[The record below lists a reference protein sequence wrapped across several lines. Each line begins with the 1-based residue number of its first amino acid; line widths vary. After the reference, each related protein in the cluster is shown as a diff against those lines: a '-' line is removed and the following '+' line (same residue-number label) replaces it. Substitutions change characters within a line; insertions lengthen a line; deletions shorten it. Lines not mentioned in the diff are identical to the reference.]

1 MNEPILTKLSKMILF
16 PLTTF
21 QWDENVLLG
30 IERFVEDGHLLLLVR
45 HQEDEVT
52 IILADGLQ
60 QRDNMIAYLS
70 INS

>member
-60 QRDNMIAYLS
+60 QRDNMITYLS